1 MQEELIEKYLCY
13 DSPDSSPRPVSKS
26 VYDSS
31 VIQPAPAPEELPKP
45 LAPTLPPPPPPSNQ
59 AASPN
64 SPPAP
69 ALLKSMQMDTSS
81 HKAQKPPPVQQPR
94 FDEPEPEPEGMPKKT
109 TAKVQRSAAPGRK
122 ELFQEAPIQ
131 APAMKAEK
139 KNSVPAAQPLTP
151 RPLTPS
157 NQAAPPKSPQEGN
170 VKPSQLRGTF
180 ESLPALKSM
189 QMDTSA
195 SKAPPPPPRPLTP
208 PSNQADSPNS
218 PQEGNVKPSQL
229 RGSFGSLPALK
240 SMQMDTPLH
249 RESLSTSERAS
260 EMHMPIQK
268 NSGVP
273 RVQRAA
279 AHRPTVADD
288 LQDERVEH
296 QADSAAQVV
305 EMNLQLDM
313 DFQAAGQEGS
323 IQRQIFIKDLKQDLA
338 DSSGM
343 GTSDFNILKVSPGS
357 VIVDME
363 APENAAQ
370 DIQRQSLDPNSRLR
384 SGKITRFSDK
394 ITLPRAMQKKQEEMI
409 GLPSQLFPSGPAS
422 RKASAL
428 AAAAEAAKAA
438 AEASMTAAAANQ
450 ISIENQLLVEQQHQ
464 LQDNLRAE
472 KQYEW
477 RISAAPT
484 KPEAAEVLTQ
494 PKSDGS
500 SVSPFMVP

>member
-31 VIQPAPAPEELPKP
+31 VIQPAPEELPKP
-45 LAPTLPPPPPPSNQ
+45 PAPTLQPPPPPSNQ

-69 ALLKSMQMDTSS
+69 ALLKSMQMDTSA
-81 HKAQKPPPVQQPR
+81 HKAQEPPPVQQPR
-94 FDEPEPEPEGMPKKT
+94 FDEPEPEPVGMPKKT

-131 APAMKAEK
+131 ASVIKAEK
-139 KNSVPAAQPLTP
+139 KDSVPAAQPLTP

-157 NQAAPPKSPQEGN
+157 NKSPQEVN

-208 PSNQADSPNS
+208 PSNLDDSPNS

-229 RGSFGSLPALK
+229 RGSFGSLPTLK
-240 SMQMDTPLH
+240 SMQMDPPLQ
-249 RESLSTSERAS
+249 RESLSTSERGS

-279 AHRPTVADD
+279 AYRPTVVDA

-305 EMNLQLDM
+305 EMNLRLDM

-323 IQRQIFIKDLKQDLA
+323 IERQIFIEELKQDLA

-357 VIVDME
+357 VLVDMQ
-363 APENAAQ
+363 APEKAAQ
-370 DIQRQSLDPNSRLR
+370 EIQRQSLDPHSRLR
-384 SGKITRFSDK
+384 SGKITRFTDK
-394 ITLPRAMQKKQEEMI
+394 ITLARAMQQEEML

-438 AEASMTAAAANQ
+438 AEASMTAAAANE
-450 ISIENQLLVEQQHQ
+450 ISIENQLLLEQQHQ
-464 LQDNLRAE
+464 FQDNLRAE

-494 PKSDGS
+494 PKFDGS
-500 SVSPFMVP
+500 SVSPFIVP